1 MKMVKE
7 EALKK
12 RTNVS
17 QDVNLLAGSRAV
29 MFNAWHQ
36 LVGLL
41 SMWLGALVAQP
52 GRALPT

>member
-36 LVGLL
+36 LVGLVVNVA
-41 SMWLGALVAQP
+41 WCLGSSAW
-52 GRALPT
+52 